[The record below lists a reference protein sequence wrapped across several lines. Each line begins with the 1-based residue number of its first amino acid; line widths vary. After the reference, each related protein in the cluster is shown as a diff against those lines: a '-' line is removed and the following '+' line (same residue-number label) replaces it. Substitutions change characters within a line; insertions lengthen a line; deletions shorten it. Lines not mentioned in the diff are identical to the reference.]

1 VKVLHVCP
9 LWFPVAEDSPGGI
22 ETYLPTLLPALEAR
36 GCDSTLLCSGDSSP
50 PAGRVVPVVEENIW
64 RGMETGA
71 VWEYGHYLHRELLM
85 VLERASEF
93 DVIHSHIGCDAYVLS
108 GVPGIRERLL
118 HTQHNPVTRDYEWF
132 VRRHGDLLITAVSE
146 FQARKLREQG
156 ARRCRVIP
164 NGIDV
169 ERFTHRPGPGEGLVY
184 LGRMEQQ
191 KGPDLAVQVAR
202 ELGLPLTLAGP
213 MTRDVYFDA
222 YIRPWLD
229 DQIRYVGV
237 VDHRRKDEL
246 LGGAACVLMPSRW
259 EEPFG
264 LVALEAMACG
274 TPVVAL
280 ANGAL
285 PDLIEPG
292 VTGYLTADE
301 GELAA
306 LVRRALE
313 LDRSAIREWMEPRFG
328 MSTVARRY
336 RDLYD
341 EIAESAADI
350 AIPGTHVR

>member
-1 VKVLHVCP
+1 MKVLHVCP
-9 LWFPVAEDSPGGI
+9 LWFPVVEDSPGGI
-22 ETYLPTLLPALEAR
+22 ETYLPALLPTLEALGCDNTLLASA
-36 GCDSTLLCSGDSSP
+36 DSSP
-50 PAGRVVPVVEENIW
+50 PGGRVVPVVDRNVW
-64 RGMETGA
+64 RGMEIGA
-71 VWEYGHYLHRELLM
+71 VWEYGHYLHHELLM
-85 VLERASEF
+85 VVERASDF

-108 GVPGIRERLL
+108 GIPGIRERLL

-132 VRRHGDLLITAVSE
+132 VRRHGDLLISAVSE

-164 NGIDV
+164 NGIVVDK
-169 ERFTHRPGPGEGLVY
+169 FTYQAGPGEGLLY

-202 ELGLPLTLAGP
+202 ELQLPLTLAGP

-237 VDHRRKDEL
+237 ADHSRKNEL
-246 LGGAACVLMPSRW
+246 LGSAACVLMPSRW

-264 LVALEAMACG
+264 LVALEAAACG

-285 PDLIEPG
+285 PELIEQG
-292 VTGYLTADE
+292 VTGYVTAEE

-306 LVRRALE
+306 LVRGALE
-313 LDRSAIREWMEPRFG
+313 LDRSGIREWMEPRFG
-328 MSTVARRY
+328 MSAVARQY
-336 RDLYD
+336 VELYE

-350 AIPGTHVR
+350 AMTGGHAR